1 MGLRVGNR
9 IQAMRRSIFSVFFVV
24 LLLAASGNIAL
35 AKRVALVIGND
46 DYQEVVKLQ
55 KAANDAQA
63 MGDALESVGFE
74 VHRAKNVVRRDMN
87 FQLQTFY
94 SKLQPGDEA
103 LFFYAG
109 HGIEIS
115 GRNYLLPTDIPSA
128 KPGREDF
135 IKSEAIPVD
144 RILRSIRK
152 RGTRVSIMVLDA
164 CRDNPFPS
172 EGTRS
177 LGGTR
182 GLARMPSPEG
192 SFIMY
197 SAGVGQTALDRLSD
211 DDPHPNS
218 VFTRSLVPLI
228 KKPGFSLTR
237 TARLVRREVQDLAGK
252 VSHNQR
258 PAYYDEV
265 TGDFFFSGKE
275 QKVATAPSK
284 PTKPAAPQ
292 TGGQSGGTPSF
303 EIETLFWSSVKDSS
317 NPAILNTYLKKYPNG
332 LFAELAR
339 VKLAELTKPAVTQK
353 PKPAKP
359 KPAKPSNGGQNPQ
372 VAVVTPPT
380 TPSVPPTKPKPKT
393 EHVTLP
399 AAVWPIGKW
408 PEGITSDGQNLW
420 IAESGVRR
428 VAQMDPTNGRV
439 IKRVKVG
446 RLPVDMVADPTGQVF
461 SLVYTDGLVWSH
473 PAQGKGRRLA
483 KLTDYPE
490 DMVADSKFLWV
501 LTHPGGSSANTKVVR
516 IDRRSGKTK
525 TSNALPD
532 QNASGIALSRGRIW
546 LVHGQ
551 GRGGRISVVDAN
563 TLARGGSIGV
573 NVFLTD
579 IASSDQGMFVSG
591 GEFNKSGTV
600 VKYNPGNGREE
611 ARAQLPGQFIGTLA
625 AFQDHVVA
633 IGSGGT
639 IWVLSASD
647 LSIRRVITLN
657 FGQYQAQDV
666 HVTASSLFIT
676 THRGQGSN
684 GSVLAVRNWQP
695 GGAQQQQQPPQPV
708 EPSLSLG
715 TWKFDGRTSAEESEG
730 RGVVYSASVEVSSSG
745 GPASFI
751 LSCYPSDKKIELAML
766 GRERF
771 EALAKSALK
780 AGRGRFGGKDSFI
793 DLVIDGQPYPLKA
806 NFFEMNGE
814 LNLDSGYR
822 ANGRILNGLLR
833 SSGAT
838 LNAARNRISIPLRN
852 STNTICKALQQCG
865 IAQAHCRAKG
875 Q

>member
-1 MGLRVGNR
+1 
-9 IQAMRRSIFSVFFVV
+9 MRRSIFSVFFVA
-24 LLLAASGNIAL
+24 LLLAASGNFAL

-55 KAANDAQA
+55 KAANDAKA
-63 MGDALESVGFE
+63 MGDVLESVGFE
-74 VHRAKNVVRRDMN
+74 VYRANNVARRNMN
-87 FQLQTFY
+87 FQLQSFY

-109 HGIEIS
+109 HGIEIA
-115 GRNYLLPTDIPSA
+115 GRNFLLPTDIPSA
-128 KPGREDF
+128 KPGGEDF
-135 IKSEAIPVD
+135 IKSEAVPVD

-152 RGTRVSIMVLDA
+152 RGARVSIMVLDA
-164 CRDNPFPS
+164 CRDNPFPN

-182 GLARMPSPEG
+182 GLARMPTAEG
-192 SFIMY
+192 TFIMY

-252 VSHNQR
+252 ISHNQR

-265 TGDFFFSGKE
+265 TGDFYFSGKE
-275 QKVATAPSK
+275 KKVTNVPSQPAKPSPPK
-284 PTKPAAPQ
+284 PT
-292 TGGQSGGTPSF
+292 GQSGGTPSF
-303 EIETLFWSSVKDSS
+303 EIESLFWSSVKDSS
-317 NPAILNTYLKKYPNG
+317 NPAIIKTYLTKYPNG

-339 VKLAELTKPAVTQK
+339 VKLAELTKPAPPQK
-353 PKPAKP
+353 PKPV
-359 KPAKPSNGGQNPQ
+359 KPADNGQNPQ

-380 TPSVPPTKPKPKT
+380 TPSVTPTKPKPKP
-393 EHVTLP
+393 ERVTLQ
-399 AAVWPIGKW
+399 ASVWPIGKW

-473 PAQGKGRRLA
+473 PARGKGIRLA

-490 DMVADSKFLWV
+490 DLVADSKFLWV

-516 IDRRSGKTK
+516 IDRRSGTIKR
-525 TSNALPD
+525 SNALPD
-532 QNASGIALSRGRIW
+532 QNASAIALSRGRIW
-546 LVHGQ
+546 MVHGQ
-551 GRGGRISVVDAN
+551 GRGGRISVIDAN

-573 NVFLTD
+573 NVFLTA
-579 IASSDQGMFVSG
+579 IVSGNQGMFVSG

-611 ARAQLPGQFIGTLA
+611 ARVQLPGQFVGKLA

-639 IWVLSASD
+639 IWVLAASD

-657 FGQYQAQDV
+657 FGQYQAQDM
-666 HVTASSLFIT
+666 HVTASTLFIT

-695 GGAQQQQQPPQPV
+695 GGAQQPEPV

-730 RGVVYSASVEVSSSG
+730 RGVVYSASVDVSSSS

-751 LSCYPSDKKIELAML
+751 LSCYPDGKRIELAML
-766 GRERF
+766 GQERF

-806 NFFEMNGE
+806 NYFEMNGE

-838 LNAARNRISIPLRN
+838 LNAARNQISIPLRN
-852 STNTICKALQQCG
+852 STNTICRALKQCG
-865 IAQAHCRAKG
+865 ITQAHCHAKG